1 MLPGSAESE
10 GDGRP
15 IGDTSSGIGEREQI
29 ANHEQRPFP
38 PVGLAPGDGDG
49 RDALRRKNEPGEDG
63 ECSGKAPAPLRSE
76 EHTSE
81 LQSLM
86 RNSNAIL
93 ILKKTHHKHTHTEPH
108 NNEYQASY
116 R

>member
-49 RDALRRKNEPGEDG
+49 RDALRRKNEPGEEG
-63 ECSGKAPAPLRSE
+63 ECSGKAPAPLQPLAKRHRDLILVRSE

-81 LQSLM
+81 LQSQM
-86 RNSNAIL
+86 RI
-93 ILKKTHHKHTHTEPH
+93 
-108 NNEYQASY
+108 SY
-116 R
+116 AVFS